1 MHTLIIFIGGG
12 HMATAMVRGLLAGR
26 WPATDISIVEPN
38 EAQAAHLRQSLGVH
52 VLQQLPDEPV
62 GPHAVVLW
70 AVKPQVLRGVV
81 GGAAG
86 RLKAALHISIAAGV
100 NTASLCAWLESTRVV
115 RAMPNTAAI
124 VNSGVTGLFAAA
136 AEVTASDR
144 TLVERI
150 VGGIGA
156 FFWVS
161 GDEAMDAV
169 TAVSGS
175 GPAYVFHFLEGLQ
188 AAAVQLGFEPAQ
200 AKRMAL
206 LTAEGAV
213 RQALESDEALN
224 VLRERVTS
232 KGGTTAA
239 ALAIFDQHDAQGTTV
254 AAALAAFQ
262 RAQQLAGSG
271 GNQSSCAYP
280 ELGASVLLAGG
291 KPQVH
296 QPEARG
302 QLRL

>member
-1 MHTLIIFIGGG
+1 
-12 HMATAMVRGLLAGR
+12 MATAMVRGLLAGR
-26 WPATDISIVEPN
+26 WPVSDIAIVEPN
-38 EAQAAHLRQSLGVH
+38 EAQAAHLRQSFGVRVLGYP
-52 VLQQLPDEPV
+52 PDEAV
-62 GPHAVVLW
+62 GPDVVVLW
-70 AVKPQVLRGVV
+70 AVKPQVLQSVV
-81 GGAAG
+81 AGAAG
-86 RLKAALHISIAAGV
+86 RLKAALHISIVAGV
-100 NTASLCAWLESTRVV
+100 NTASLCAWLESRRVV

-136 AEVTASDR
+136 TEVTASDR

-188 AAAVQLGFEPAQ
+188 AAAMQLGFEPAQ
-200 AKRMAL
+200 ARRMAL

-213 RQALESDEALN
+213 RQALRSDEALSA
-224 VLRERVTS
+224 LRERVTS

-239 ALAIFDQHDAQGTTV
+239 ALALFERHDTRNITI
-254 AAALAAFQ
+254 AAVQAAFH
-262 RAQQLAGSG
+262 RAK
-271 GNQSSCAYP
+271 
-280 ELGASVLLAGG
+280 ELGALPESGSTGG
-291 KPQVH
+291 P
-296 QPEARG
+296 
-302 QLRL
+302 